1 MPRVCLIQ
9 INVTDMDV
17 ATDFYCNKLGFDVLS
32 KKDYPNVV
40 ELVQKGIRLVL
51 VKVTKPARIEYP
63 NIAQTLIAIQVDD
76 LTATLED
83 LKKKGVELVYD
94 TPQKFPEGVYSAL
107 RDPFGNVH
115 ELIEYR

>member
-1 MPRVCLIQ
+1 MCLVQ

-17 ATDFYCNKLGFDVLS
+17 ATDFYCDKLGFEVLS

-40 ELVQKGIRLVL
+40 ELVQKGFRLVL
-51 VKVTKPARIEYP
+51 VRVAKPARIDYP
-63 NIAQTLIAIQVDD
+63 NIAQTLIALQVED
-76 LTATLED
+76 LGATLQD

-94 TPQKFPEGVYSAL
+94 APQKFPEGVYSAM